1 MSEDYD
7 VDATMRERDDVIKQ
21 LRKELNEARD
31 SHHAPTRISEPVAWQ
46 WRVSRRDWPHLPW
59 GEWGHWR
66 DGRALNPI
74 EDDFYRCE
82 ERPLFTHPAPTRD
95 DVLEEA
101 AKVGDQVAKEQ
112 YQKPGYKEH
121 GHTYSMIV
129 EGAQEVSS
137 RIRSLKGGKSWA

>member
-31 SHHAPTRISEPVAWQ
+31 SHHASTRISELVAWQ
-46 WRVSRRDWPHLPW
+46 NIAAPSSILTPEQYGMRLPMAE
-59 GEWGHWR
+59 GM
-66 DGRALNPI
+66 
-74 EDDFYRCE
+74 F
-82 ERPLFTHPAPTRD
+82 RPLYTHPAPARD

-101 AKVGDQVAKEQ
+101 AKVGDQVSKEQ
-112 YQKPGYKEH
+112 YHKPGYKEH
-121 GHTYSMIV
+121 LHTYSMII
-129 EGAQEVSS
+129 EGAQETAS